1 VPTKRAYKSTSRQ
14 LAAEETQRRV
24 LDAARKLF
32 SRSGIDAVT
41 IAQIAE
47 HADVAGSTIY
57 ALFGSKAGILR
68 ALMRRAI
75 FNADY
80 ERIAS
85 ELRGVADPIEQ
96 LRLTAA
102 VARSIYDGESKEMA
116 LLRGASAFSPE
127 LKKLEREFEDRR
139 YEIQSDRLAN
149 LFERQLQ
156 RPDVSLKQA
165 RDLVWMLTSR
175 DVYRML
181 VIESKWSSADYEKW
195 LTQALLS
202 GLTNR

>member
-1 VPTKRAYKSTSRQ
+1 
-14 LAAEETQRRV
+14 
-24 LDAARKLF
+24 
-32 SRSGIDAVT
+32 VT

-181 VIESKWSSADYEKW
+181 VIERKVAHASPPERPDKSVTSGEGQEDESPPAKVPPCQGSCRPGRSIPAHLAGGHGADLE
-195 LTQALLS
+195 
-202 GLTNR
+202 

>member
-181 VIESKWSSADYEKW
+181 VIESKWSSVDYEKW

>member
-1 VPTKRAYKSTSRQ
+1 VPSKRAYKSASRQ
-14 LAAEETQRRV
+14 LAAEETQRRII
-24 LDAARKLF
+24 DAAQKLF

-47 HADVAGSTIY
+47 RADVAGSTIY
-57 ALFGSKAGILR
+57 ALFGSKVGILR

-102 VARSIYDGESKEMA
+102 IARSIYDGESKEMA

-127 LKKLEREFEDRR
+127 LKKLEREFENRR
-139 YEIQSDRLAN
+139 YEIQNDRLVN
-149 LFERQLQ
+149 LFERRLQ
-156 RPDVSLKQA
+156 RPDISLEQA
-165 RDLVWMLTSR
+165 RDLMWMLTSR